1 MVKINP
7 YKLLKAELQI
17 YLSGYCKHRV
27 PYAQHPMCFIREIQE
42 GGKKRITGVLDI
54 EFDNFKADFGTIL
67 TYAIK
72 VLNQKKVY
80 TGRIYKKD
88 LDNYDFDKRIVKCLI
103 RDINKFDELITYYG
117 TKCDIPYIRTR
128 ALYHNLDFPFYGFI
142 KHIDLYYWVKFRLK
156 LHRNSLD
163 SACRFLGIEEKNH
176 VDMEIWRKAK
186 LGDKKS
192 LDYVLEHNI
201 RDTIATEKVYH
212 ALKNYTRKT
221 QRSL

>member
-7 YKLLKAELQI
+7 FKLLKSELQT

-42 GGKKRITGVLDI
+42 GGKKRIIGVLDI

-72 VLNQKKVY
+72 VLNKKKIY

-88 LDNYDFDKRIVKCLI
+88 LFSYKFDERIVKNLV

-117 TKCDIPYIRTR
+117 TKCDIPYIRTKS
-128 ALYHNLDFPFYGFI
+128 LEFGFDFPFYGFI
-142 KHIDLYYWVKFRLK
+142 KHIDLYYWVKYKLK

-163 SACRFLGIEEKNH
+163 SACRFLGVDEKNH
-176 VDMEIWRKAK
+176 VDMKIWKKAK
-186 LGDKKS
+186 FGDRKS
-192 LDYVLEHNI
+192 LDYVLDHNV
-201 RDTIATEKVYH
+201 RDVIATEKVYH
-212 ALKNYTRKT
+212 ILKNYSRKT
-221 QRSL
+221 SRSL

>member
-1 MVKINP
+1 MVKVNP
-7 YKLLKAELQI
+7 FKLLKSELQI

-27 PYAQHPMCFIREIQE
+27 PYAQHPNCFIKEIQE
-42 GGKKRITGVLDI
+42 GGKKRLVGVLDI

-72 VLNQKKVY
+72 VLNKKKIY

-88 LDNYDFDKRIVKCLI
+88 LQKFDFDKRIVTSLVK
-103 RDINKFDELITYYG
+103 DINKFDELITYYG

-128 ALYHNLDFPFYGFI
+128 TLYHNLDFPFYGFI

-163 SACRFLGIEEKNH
+163 SACRFLGIKDKNH
-176 VDMEIWRKAK
+176 VDMEIWRRAK

-192 LDYVLEHNI
+192 LDYVLKHNI
-201 RDTIATEKVYH
+201 GDVISTEKVYH
-212 ALKNYTRKT
+212 ALKNYSRKT
-221 QRSL
+221 SRSL